1 MWRTQSLISE
11 GVREDRVGEGVREDR
26 LNVDGGGGGS
36 VKAWVGVWREKVKN
50 HVFHVEERI
59 YNL

>member
-26 LNVDGGGGGS
+26 LNVDGLKGGCFRDDVAHGI
-36 VKAWVGVWREKVKN
+36 VKGC
-50 HVFHVEERI
+50 HS
-59 YNL
+59 LQ